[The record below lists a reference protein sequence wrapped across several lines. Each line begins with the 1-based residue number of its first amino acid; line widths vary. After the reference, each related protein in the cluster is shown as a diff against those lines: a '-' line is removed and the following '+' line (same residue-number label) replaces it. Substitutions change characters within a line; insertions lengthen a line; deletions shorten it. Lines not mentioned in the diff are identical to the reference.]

1 MLRELTRAGFGADFV
16 VGSSVGAMNAAHFA
30 GVPDAAGVEKL
41 EKIWL
46 GLRRQDG
53 SPWPS
58 LKVTTSRRT
67 AGACNETAR
76 GQPAR
81 GGLAK

>member
-53 SPWPS
+53 SPWS
-58 LKVTTSRRT
+58 LKVTTSRWT
-67 AGACNETAR
+67 AGAWNETAR